1 MHILTSLAEDF
12 RALWN
17 VRRLVG
23 VLTRR
28 EFEARHAGSVGGIIW
43 AWLPPLLTLFTYF
56 LVFDVVFAMRLGEHA
71 PTNRVGAYLV
81 VGMLPWMAFADAT
94 QRGMGSL
101 LEAGGMLQKNPLPP
115 AIFPARSVLAS
126 TLVFSPLVLL
136 LVLVYAGSHH
146 FAPGLFAV
154 LPLYALQL
162 LLCFLLAY
170 LLAVLAAALRDVV
183 QVVGFMLSI
192 GVFLS
197 PVLFPVTMFP
207 EGWRWVLWLNPMSA
221 FVMGYQSALLQGVW
235 PAVQVWSVIGVWIA
249 VLAVALNMVLSR
261 SRDQLVDWL

>member
-1 MHILTSLAEDF
+1 
-12 RALWN
+12 
-17 VRRLVG
+17 
-23 VLTRR
+23 
-28 EFEARHAGSVGGIIW
+28 
-43 AWLPPLLTLFTYF
+43 
-56 LVFDVVFAMRLGEHA
+56 
-71 PTNRVGAYLV
+71 
-81 VGMLPWMAFADAT
+81 
-94 QRGMGSL
+94 
-101 LEAGGMLQKNPLPP
+101 MLQKNPLPP

-136 LVLVYAGSHH
+136 LVFVYAGSHH

-221 FVMGYQSALLQGVW
+221 FVMGYQSALLQGAW
-235 PAVQVWSVIGVWIA
+235 PAVQVWGVIGVWIA